1 MSKPELRLGKH
12 LLPGLIAVALFGIM
26 AVIILNSSFAD
37 PAGFGEASVI
47 ESIGF
52 SLLDIGDAEGTV
64 PTEGFLAAFI
74 LIALALD
81 AALDGSIMLAR
92 RDDEDENLMT
102 GLRTDG
108 GDDATRHGGEEE

>member
-1 MSKPELRLGKH
+1 MTRPELRLGSH
-12 LLPGLIAVALFGIM
+12 LLPGLIAVGLFAVM
-26 AVIILNSSFAD
+26 AWIFLNASFGQ
-37 PAGFGEASVI
+37 PATLEGGSVI

-52 SLLDIGDAEGTV
+52 SLLNIPDVEGTF
-64 PTEGFLAAFI
+64 PAEGFLAAFI

-92 RDDEDENLMT
+92 RDNEEESLVT

-108 GDDATRHGGEEE
+108 GDDKGGDDR